1 MFISRL
7 FKALKGLSRVI
18 KEPKCSYQGLSRR
31 VSAHAAC
38 IKNEV
43 EKMSSMIIMW
53 KAMKQQQEQKRVI
66 SERTIQ
72 ARTLIGGCVLIQ
84 FPRNKGA

>member
-31 VSAHAAC
+31 VSADAAC

-43 EKMSSMIIMW
+43 ENELYDHHVESNEAAARA
-53 KAMKQQQEQKRVI
+53 KAGNQ
-66 SERTIQ
+66 
-72 ARTLIGGCVLIQ
+72 
-84 FPRNKGA
+84 

>member
-1 MFISRL
+1 
-7 FKALKGLSRVI
+7 
-18 KEPKCSYQGLSRR
+18 
-31 VSAHAAC
+31 
-38 IKNEV
+38 
-43 EKMSSMIIMW
+43 MSSMIIMW